1 MVSMIAVGIEAYA
14 LSSAIWSDSSS
25 SRVVVNDGAILASQG
40 NIGSAQSR
48 EGIYLNPSLLDIFT
62 RATLVC

>member
-14 LSSAIWSDSSS
+14 LSSAIWSGSSS

-40 NIGSAQSR
+40 NISSAQSR
-48 EGIYLNPSLLDIFT
+48 EGLYLNPSLLDIFT